1 MKQKTK
7 NKKIIFVT
15 GGIVSGLG
23 KGITVASLGALLK
36 MRNYKVVPIKI
47 DPYLNQDAGTM
58 NPYQHGEVFVLDDG
72 KETDLDLGHYERFL
86 NQNLDKRSN
95 FTTGFIYQN
104 VLERERRGEYLGQT
118 VQIIPHITNEIK
130 KNILEV
136 FDNKFDIILVEI
148 GGVVGDIEA
157 EPFIESARQILRDY
171 GRENVLFLHVVK
183 VDYLYPSDEE
193 KTKPIQQ
200 SVALLRQRGIQPDFL
215 IVRCKRKISQENKAK
230 ISLFVNVKEENII
243 EALNVENLYEVVLN
257 FKNANFDEL
266 VLKRLNLKVQKISK
280 AYYLWQKLILDYKN
294 NKEKETKKVFIIG
307 KYVQHD
313 DAYLSLKEALK
324 HAAFYLKKKIEI
336 VFLDSEKKDF
346 FNQLFKA
353 DGIIIPGGFGKRGV
367 EGKIKAIKF
376 ARENNIPF
384 LGLCLGF
391 QLAIIEY
398 FRNVLGFK
406 KADSQEFNSKTSYP
420 VIALLENQKKL
431 EKLGGTMRLGSEKIL
446 VKKNTLAFKI
456 YKKEI
461 IFERHRHRY
470 ELNPKFHQYL
480 KNQSLILSAFS
491 FKDKRL
497 AEMLELKNHKFF
509 LATQFHP
516 EFKSKF
522 LKPHPIFLKFLKT
535 LKD

>member
-1 MKQKTK
+1 MIKKIK

-36 MRNYKVVPIKI
+36 MRGYKVVPIKI

-58 NPYQHGEVFVLDDG
+58 NPYQHGEVFVLNDG

-86 NQNLDKRSN
+86 NQDLDKRSN

-104 VLERERRGEYLGQT
+104 VLEKERKGVYLGKT
-118 VQIIPHITNEIK
+118 VQIIPHITDEIK

-136 FDNKFDIILVEI
+136 FDNEFDIVLVEI

-215 IVRCKRKISQENKAK
+215 IVRCKRKIAKENKEK

-243 EALNVENLYEVVLN
+243 ETLNVENLYEVVLN
-257 FKNANFDEL
+257 FEKANLANL
-266 VLKRLNLKVQKISK
+266 VLKRLNLKVRKIDKSF
-280 AYYLWQKLILDYKN
+280 YRWQKLIFDFKKI
-294 NKEKETKKVFIIG
+294 KEKPKKKIFIIG
-307 KYVQHD
+307 KYVKHD

-324 HAAFYLKKKIEI
+324 HAAIHLRKNIEI
-336 VFLDSEKKDF
+336 IFLNSEEKNFLK
-346 FNQLFKA
+346 NISKN
-353 DGIIIPGGFGKRGV
+353 DGIIVPGGFGQRGI
-367 EGKIKAIKF
+367 EGKLEAIKF
-376 ARENNIPF
+376 ARENNIAF

-391 QLAIIEY
+391 QLAAIEY
-398 FRNVLGFK
+398 FRNVLNFK
-406 KADSQEFNSKTSYP
+406 KANSQEFDLKTKYP
-420 VIALLENQKKL
+420 VIALLEQQKDL
-431 EKLGGTMRLGSEKIL
+431 EKMGGTMRLGREKVII
-446 VKKNTLAFKI
+446 KKNTLAYQI
-456 YKKEI
+456 YKKEF

-470 ELNPKFHQYL
+470 ELNPNFHQYL
-480 KNQSLILSAFS
+480 KNKALILSGFS
-491 FKDKRL
+491 FRDRKL
-497 AEMLELKNHKFF
+497 AEILELKNHKFF
-509 LATQFHP
+509 FAVQFHP

-522 LKPHPIFLKFLKT
+522 LSPHPIFLNFLKN
-535 LKD
+535 L